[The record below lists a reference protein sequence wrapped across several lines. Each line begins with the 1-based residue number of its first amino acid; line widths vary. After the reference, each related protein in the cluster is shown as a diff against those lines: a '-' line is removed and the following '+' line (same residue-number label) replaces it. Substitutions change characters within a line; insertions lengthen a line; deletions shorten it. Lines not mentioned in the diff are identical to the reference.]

1 MAADKILKDKVAKE
15 AEIRKQATEA
25 QKALSDAKR
34 DATIAG
40 IQSDLAVKVSEISK
54 GKHAQASANSD
65 IKDSV
70 ASNAEETSGK
80 VDVIN
85 KKNDA
90 QSIPTATPQKHT
102 RGSSPIGI
110 FLVMAIAL
118 LFVLGL
124 RRRRLTSKSKS
135 EAIVHSEPTSQDLDI
150 EEFLESLR
158 SPKKSIAIKS
168 TKRAPI
174 AKKAPAKKKV
184 ATKKGTAKKA
194 APTRKKVTKK
204 VPAKKKAVAKKRAN
218 N

>member
-1 MAADKILKDKVAKE
+1 
-15 AEIRKQATEA
+15 
-25 QKALSDAKR
+25 
-34 DATIAG
+34 
-40 IQSDLAVKVSEISK
+40 
-54 GKHAQASANSD
+54 
-65 IKDSV
+65 
-70 ASNAEETSGK
+70 
-80 VDVIN
+80 
-85 KKNDA
+85 
-90 QSIPTATPQKHT
+90 
-102 RGSSPIGI
+102 
-110 FLVMAIAL
+110 MAIAL
-118 LFVLGL
+118 LLVLGL
-124 RRRRLTSKSKS
+124 RRKRLTSKSKS

-204 VPAKKKAVAKKRAN
+204 APAKKKAVAKKRAN